1 MLRAVPDAAL
11 DTINLKDTAATMLGF
26 TRMPRKNLPI
36 VFRRIFDLCTNV
48 ESVYMNQGEAAASAR
63 PASAQDASHVD
74 ASAARSPASPTP
86 GAGVTGEDAAV
97 DEAPITYNYYSP
109 LPFIMYFTLSSSA
122 RGCADPR
129 WRGSPVGR

>member
-48 ESVYMNQGEAAASAR
+48 ENVYMNQGGAPGSASA
-63 PASAQDASHVD
+63 PAAQGAGDVD
-74 ASAARSPASPTP
+74 ASAAARPTAAAVNAAS
-86 GAGVTGEDAAV
+86 AAGEDDAVEEAA
-97 DEAPITYNYYSP
+97 ITCTYYSP
-109 LPFIMYFTLSSSA
+109 LLLIL
-122 RGCADPR
+122 
-129 WRGSPVGR
+129 

>member
-48 ESVYMNQGEAAASAR
+48 FSFCLR
-63 PASAQDASHVD
+63 
-74 ASAARSPASPTP
+74 
-86 GAGVTGEDAAV
+86 AG
-97 DEAPITYNYYSP
+97 
-109 LPFIMYFTLSSSA
+109 SSLCPN
-122 RGCADPR
+122 G
-129 WRGSPVGR
+129 